1 MFAQGGGWNFRQ
13 EGGSDGS
20 ARAGLQDDL
29 LHEPQEAG
37 AQGQGHRDPHS
48 QSGRGLGPLRARSQ
62 VGLEGMMVAQKNH
75 ATGYYNKVFFLHL
88 AFYIN

>member
-13 EGGSDGS
+13 EGGSDGP

-37 AQGQGHRDPHS
+37 AQGQGHRNPHS
-48 QSGRGLGPLRARSQ
+48 QSGGGLGPLSARSQ

-75 ATGYYNKVFFLHL
+75 ATGYYNVSFF
-88 AFYIN
+88 AFSFLYQ